1 MQNILLHLPYFGS
14 VLQASELIK
23 PAVIFFENEDNYQKQ
38 TYRNR
43 MYIYDSNGKLSLTI
57 PVKHSFNNSGHQKYK
72 NIRIE
77 NDFKWQ
83 QQHWRSLKTAYQ
95 TSPFFEFYEDEL
107 APLYHQEYSFL
118 MDFNYDC
125 LDFLTEALQLTPDF
139 RKTDEYIRHPEDK
152 LDKRELI
159 NAKTKHLIPPYTQVF
174 EDKHGFL
181 PDLCILDLLFCEGP
195 NTSEYLK
202 KLW

>member
-1 MQNILLHLPYFGS
+1 MQDILVHLPYFGS

-23 PAVIFFENEDNYQKQ
+23 PTGIYFENEDNYQKQ
-38 TYRNR
+38 TFRNR

-57 PVKHSFNNSGHQKYK
+57 PVKHSHQKKGHQKYK
-72 NIRIE
+72 DIQVE
-77 NDFKWQ
+77 NDFNWQ

-107 APLYHQEYSFL
+107 APLYQQEYSFL

-125 LDFLTEALQLTPDF
+125 LHFLIEALQLDIEYQ
-139 RKTDEYIRHPEDK
+139 KTEEYIKSPNDK
-152 LDKRELI
+152 ADKRDLI
-159 NAKTKHLIPPYTQVF
+159 NAKKKWQIPHYTQVF
-174 EDKHGFL
+174 ETKHGFL
-181 PDLCILDLLFCEGP
+181 HNLCVLDLLFSEGP